1 MTTSKIALVT
11 FALLLSTGASYAG
24 DCAGQLISEP
34 DGRLSIR
41 SWEGRCII
49 DQIEASKVLS
59 ICEVGSDCGV
69 LATLF
74 PSRKTYPW
82 VGIRDITSVSPRKA
96 PPCPAPAQAC
106 AIK

>member
-1 MTTSKIALVT
+1 MTTNKIALVT
-11 FALLLSTGASYAG
+11 FALSLTSLLSAQAVEKPFAFRMTPSGIMETMPAPAN
-24 DCAGQLISEP
+24 CAGQLISEP

-69 LATLF
+69 LA
-74 PSRKTYPW
+74 
-82 VGIRDITSVSPRKA
+82 
-96 PPCPAPAQAC
+96 AC
-106 AIK
+106 RT

>member
-1 MTTSKIALVT
+1 
-11 FALLLSTGASYAG
+11 
-24 DCAGQLISEP
+24 
-34 DGRLSIR
+34 
-41 SWEGRCII
+41 
-49 DQIEASKVLS
+49 VLS

-69 LATLF
+69 LGTLF

-96 PPCPAPAQAC
+96 QPCPAPAQAC